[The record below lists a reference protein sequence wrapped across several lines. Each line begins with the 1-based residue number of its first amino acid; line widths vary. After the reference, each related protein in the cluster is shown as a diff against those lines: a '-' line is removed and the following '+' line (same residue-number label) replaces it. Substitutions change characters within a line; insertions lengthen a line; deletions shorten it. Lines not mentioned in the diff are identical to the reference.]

1 MKKVI
6 CITKKA
12 LPFAG
17 AFLSIVLIFGL
28 VKRLREI
35 PAVDMCGANEE
46 YQKKYPIFSKIL
58 YHLPF

>member
-1 MKKVI
+1 MKKVL
-6 CITKKA
+6 A
-12 LPFAG
+12 VFG
-17 AFLSIVLIFGL
+17 SFLSILFVFGL

>member
-1 MKKVI
+1 MKKIIFMV
-6 CITKKA
+6 A
-12 LPFAG
+12 LLF
-17 AFLSIVLIFGL
+17 SIVSTYGII
-28 VKRLREI
+28 KRLREI